1 MSQLEIITDEN
12 YEAFL
17 ANGVRF
23 LVLTLPDCPNC
34 REWAR
39 ELETFLES
47 AEGWDQVR
55 FGKIDLESD
64 DAEQFKKASE
74 WLEFVEGVPFNVIF
88 VEGEPRVS
96 FFGSGVARLVKRLQR
111 ITGGA

>member
-1 MSQLEIITDEN
+1 MSQLEIITDDN

-17 ANGVRF
+17 TSGVRF
-23 LVLTLPDCPNC
+23 LVLTLTHCPNC
-34 REWAR
+34 REWAE

-47 AEGWDQVR
+47 AEEWDQVR
-55 FGKIDLESD
+55 FGKIDLESEN
-64 DAEQFKKASE
+64 AEQFKKAND

-88 VEGEPRVS
+88 VEGEPKVS
-96 FFGSGVARLVKRLQR
+96 FSGSGVARLVKRLQR